1 MQDIPADLKYATS
14 HEWVLVESDEL
25 VRVGITEHAQS
36 QLGDMVFVELPE
48 PGTQVSSGDA
58 VAVVES
64 VKAASDVYS
73 PVSGEIVEVNDALES
88 SPELVNS
95 DPYVDGW
102 LFAVRPDSLDALDAL
117 LDAEGYRS
125 LLEEEA

>member
-1 MQDIPADLKYATS
+1 MQDIPADLKYTTS
-14 HEWVLVESDEL
+14 HEWVLVESDDL
-25 VRVGITEHAQS
+25 VRVGISEHAQS

-48 PGTQVSSGDA
+48 VGAQVSAGDA

-73 PVSGEIVEVNDALES
+73 PVPGEIVEVNEALEA

-102 LFAVRPDSLDALDAL
+102 LFAVKPDSLDALDAL

>member
-1 MQDIPADLKYATS
+1 MQEIPADLKYSTS
-14 HEWVLVESDEL
+14 HEWVLVESDDL

-48 PGTQVSSGDA
+48 VGMQVSAGDA

-73 PVSGEIVEVNDALES
+73 PLPGEIVEVNEALEA

-102 LFAVRPDSLDALDAL
+102 LFALKPDSLDALDAL